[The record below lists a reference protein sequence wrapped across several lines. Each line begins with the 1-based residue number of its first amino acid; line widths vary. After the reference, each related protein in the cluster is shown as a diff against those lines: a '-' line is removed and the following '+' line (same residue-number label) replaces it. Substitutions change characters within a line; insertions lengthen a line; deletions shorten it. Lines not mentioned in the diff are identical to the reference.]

1 MFAPMEKRPLGGP
14 CWKMCIDFFF
24 FFLKL
29 KFYRA
34 QARSLHCHCHSLYLL
49 TKAGDLSYFLHGFVK
64 VFSWICQ
71 SCYMNSSVWH
81 GFLKLY
87 ITLCQTKPSWSF
99 TKIVKL
105 LNASGSAVE
114 LNWLPWFKDFFQSW
128 LLQIFS
134 ANGKTATWRPN
145 LEDVHL
151 FAPQTNFRKT

>member
-114 LNWLPWFKDFFQSW
+114 LTPMVQRFLPILTSAD
-128 LLQIFS
+128 IFGQWK
-134 ANGKTATWRPN
+134 NG
-145 LEDVHL
+145 HL
-151 FAPQTNFRKT
+151 AAQLGGCAFICSSN